1 MPYSLF
7 SLVNINQAEEVS
19 RVYLYGVQSV
29 DWIGLD
35 LTQPGYFAKESQE
48 REIIIGT
55 VLWNLWLQQNSIAFN
70 TPLED
75 QRLVIKSKHLLV
87 LSAKALEKP
96 RGSPLQGQNGSRG
109 PSCWSPPMISLYKL
123 NTDGAGRASDGMASC
138 GGSCATIM
146 LIRDLE
152 HGRSC
157 PTLLSQIAAWLNRD
171 WSVESQHV
179 MHSGNK
185 VADQLGNE
193 ASSSNFEIHLLHTP
207 LDTIMGLIKE
217 DAITYKWHGSV
228 ASVNVFVWFPAAAS
242 LQPRPMGRPISGSWS
257 APDAGCLK
265 FNVDAAVKW
274 SFGEAGISG
283 ILRDHCGKA
292 LIRFSKSIGMSD
304 PIGAELV
311 AIHEACQIG
320 DTDRAVRFLRLME
333 ERGFKPDVVA
343 SGTVIDCLCKNGL
356 LNEALDLFS
365 ELKRVDAA
373 CKLLGKMLAS
383 GLVSSQVTC
392 LILLDGLCKNGKLKE
407 ALKIF
412 QVMRNSGLELD
423 IIFYTILI
431 DGLCKSGQIEGAKEL
446 FHELSVKGLKPD
458 IYTYTIM
465 INEFCKV
472 GLPDEAY

>member
-123 NTDGAGRASDGMASC
+123 NTDGAALDAELWGILIDLSCKWNAGMRQVVVEIDCLDA
-138 GGSCATIM
+138 IR

-217 DAITYKWHGSV
+217 DAIT
-228 ASVNVFVWFPAAAS
+228 
-242 LQPRPMGRPISGSWS
+242 
-257 APDAGCLK
+257 
-265 FNVDAAVKW
+265 
-274 SFGEAGISG
+274 
-283 ILRDHCGKA
+283 
-292 LIRFSKSIGMSD
+292 
-304 PIGAELV
+304 
-311 AIHEACQIG
+311 
-320 DTDRAVRFLRLME
+320 
-333 ERGFKPDVVA
+333 
-343 SGTVIDCLCKNGL
+343 
-356 LNEALDLFS
+356 
-365 ELKRVDAA
+365 
-373 CKLLGKMLAS
+373 
-383 GLVSSQVTC
+383 
-392 LILLDGLCKNGKLKE
+392 
-407 ALKIF
+407 
-412 QVMRNSGLELD
+412 
-423 IIFYTILI
+423 
-431 DGLCKSGQIEGAKEL
+431 
-446 FHELSVKGLKPD
+446 
-458 IYTYTIM
+458 
-465 INEFCKV
+465 
-472 GLPDEAY
+472 